1 MTQPAEAEQRNFPIL
16 RRRLE
21 IEDRAAVAIDDLAGE
36 DEPAGIDFGGAG
48 RASAVRRSCGAM
60 ISRSV
65 RPGQT
70 RDSATEPPLARASMF
85 RAKRFMT
92 SVEICLR

>member
-1 MTQPAEAEQRNFPIL
+1 MPQPAEAEQRDLPIL
-16 RRRLE
+16 RGRIQ

-36 DEPAGIDFGGAG
+36 DEAPGIDLGGACRIG
-48 RASAVRRSCGAM
+48 GAQIM
-60 ISRSV
+60 RSV

-85 RAKRFMT
+85 RAKRFIT
-92 SVEICLR
+92 SVEIRLR